1 MPEQGRQLVLQ
12 APAGF
17 TVVDD
22 AYNANPDSMR
32 ASLAMFSSMVVA
44 GRRVAVLGDMGE
56 LGSFSE
62 EGHRLVGAAA
72 AGAGL
77 HALVCV
83 GRTARLIAD
92 SAREAGFPAHAITQV
107 ETAHDACELVPG
119 MLKPGDAVLVKAS
132 HSMELNRV
140 VEELMR

>member
-1 MPEQGRQLVLQ
+1 
-12 APAGF
+12 
-17 TVVDD
+17 
-22 AYNANPDSMR
+22 MR
-32 ASLAMFSSMVVA
+32 ASLAMFSSMEVA

-72 AGAGL
+72 AEAGL
-77 HALVCV
+77 DVLVCV
-83 GRTARLIAD
+83 GRTARIIAE
-92 SAREAGFPAHAITQV
+92 SAREAGFPADAV
-107 ETAHDACELVPG
+107 VELETAHDACDLVPG